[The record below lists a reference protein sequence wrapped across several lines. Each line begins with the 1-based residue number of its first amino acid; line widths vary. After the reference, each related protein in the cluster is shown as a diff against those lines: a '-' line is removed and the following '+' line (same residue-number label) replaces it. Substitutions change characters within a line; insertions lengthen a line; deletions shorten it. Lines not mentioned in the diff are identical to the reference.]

1 MKSKCIAALFLLVF
15 ICSVVLFQLSALG
28 QPTSNESNEDIS
40 NQPMDHRYR
49 MIMDRRE
56 ETSMFSI
63 AEKSAIEK
71 RGLLDLLVKAAIKY
85 DLEPALVVA
94 IATQESMLNP
104 NAQSHMGA
112 MGLMQLM
119 PATARNFGV
128 KNIFDPKQNAEGGAR
143 YFRFL
148 LNELDGNEELSLAA
162 YNAGIAPVQQYKAV
176 PPFEQTK
183 TFVKRVLK
191 LRDHYR
197 QVLE

>member
-1 MKSKCIAALFLLVF
+1 MKSKQIATLFMLIFL
-15 ICSVVLFQLSALG
+15 CSVVLFQFNALG
-28 QPTSNESNEDIS
+28 QPTGKSNIEAVSNH
-40 NQPMDHRYR
+40 PMDHRYR
-49 MIMDRRE
+49 MIMDQQE
-56 ETSMFSI
+56 ESSMLSI

-71 RGLLDLLVKAAIKY
+71 RWLLDLLVKTAAKY

-94 IATQESMLNP
+94 IATQESMLDP
-104 NAQSHMGA
+104 KAQSHMGA

-148 LNELDGNEELSLAA
+148 LNELNGNVELSLAA
-162 YNAGIAPVQQYKAV
+162 YNAGIAPVMQYKAI